1 MDCQQHDLSKFR
13 CYECFF
19 FRLAKVPD
27 RTKPTAPKT
36 PRGRVDGFV
45 CAIRPPVAGANR
57 PVIDCF
63 QVCAYWT
70 DAKGNQPL
78 RHLLD
83 GEPARVRTVSTDG
96 ATEGSAE

>member
-1 MDCQQHDLSKFR
+1 MDCQHQVLSNYHCR
-13 CYECFF
+13 ECLFI
-19 FRLAKVPD
+19 RRTKVPD
-27 RTKPTAPKT
+27 KTRPYAPGT
-36 PRGRVDGFV
+36 PRERVDGFV

-57 PVIDCF
+57 PVIELS

-83 GEPARVRTVSTDG
+83 IEPAHARAVNTDG
-96 ATEGSAE
+96 ATEGGAE